1 MMIKKKVK
9 KVIPMLLKFE
19 EDVQNKHRKKIIY
32 EYEIDGLPDYEPHSP
47 TEDEEQ
53 E

>member
-1 MMIKKKVK
+1 
-9 KVIPMLLKFE
+9 MLLKFE
-19 EDVQNKHRKKIIY
+19 EDVQTNRKKIIY
-32 EYEIDGLPDYEPHSP
+32 EDEIDGLPDYEPHSP